1 MKNSPCDGC
10 KRKKCTGEC
19 SCVEWRSWMAQ
30 SWAEIRAMF
39 GVMDHV
45 EGGGNR
51 RGDLQDDGQQKEV

>member
-1 MKNSPCDGC
+1 
-10 KRKKCTGEC
+10 
-19 SCVEWRSWMAQ
+19 MAQ